1 MIMRKWQIIQIILIA
16 IMFGTSIADV
26 WVENCTWDLVL
37 EISYCTALLLVCV
50 TMGIIGCIQQKELR
64 RLAEEYVGHNY
75 PWVNVT
81 DKLPEDG
88 EVVFIAF
95 INEKGFSVN
104 VATYKD
110 GVFESYATKTP
121 DYWMEVPQ
129 IQKEDQL

>member
-1 MIMRKWQIIQIILIA
+1 MKKWQIIQIIFVA
-16 IMFGTSIADV
+16 IMFATSIADV
-26 WVENCTWDLVL
+26 WVDDSTWELVL

-50 TMGIIGCIQQKELR
+50 IMGIIGCIQQKNLR
-64 RLAEEYVGHNY
+64 RLADEYVSHNF

-81 DKLPEDG
+81 DRLPEDG

-110 GVFESYATKTP
+110 GVFESYTTKTP
-121 DYWMEVPQ
+121 DYWMEVPE
-129 IQKEDQL
+129 IQNEK

>member
-1 MIMRKWQIIQIILIA
+1 MKKWQIIQIILVA
-16 IMFGTSIADV
+16 IMIGISIADV
-26 WVENCTWDLVL
+26 WVNDSTWDFVL
-37 EISYCTALLLVCV
+37 DISYCTALLLVCV
-50 TMGIIGCIQQKELR
+50 IMVIIGCIQQKELR
-64 RLAEEYVGHNY
+64 RLAYEYVGHNY

-81 DKLPEDG
+81 DRRPEDG

-110 GVFESYATKTP
+110 GAFESYTTKTP

-129 IQKEDQL
+129 IQNEK

>member
-1 MIMRKWQIIQIILIA
+1 MRKWQIIQIFLIA
-16 IMFGTSIADV
+16 IMFATSIADV

-50 TMGIIGCIQQKELR
+50 TMGIIGYIQQKELR

-75 PWVNVT
+75 PWVSVT

-88 EVVFIAF
+88 QVVFIAY
-95 INEKGFSVN
+95 INETGFSVN

-110 GVFESYATKTP
+110 GEFKSYTTKTP
-121 DYWMEVPQ
+121 DYWMKVPQ
-129 IQKEDQL
+129 IQKEEQL

>member
-1 MIMRKWQIIQIILIA
+1 MIMRKWQIIQIILVA

-26 WVENCTWDLVL
+26 WVDDGTWDLVL

-50 TMGIIGCIQQKELR
+50 TIGIIGCIQKKELR
-64 RLAEEYVGHNY
+64 RLVDEYVGHN
-75 PWVNVT
+75 PSWVNVT
-81 DKLPEDG
+81 DRRPEDG
-88 EVVFIAF
+88 QVVFIAF

-110 GVFESYATKTP
+110 GVFESCTTKTP

-129 IQKEDQL
+129 IQNEK

>member
-1 MIMRKWQIIQIILIA
+1 MIMRKWQIIQIIMIA
-16 IMFGTSIADV
+16 IMFATSIADV
-26 WVENCTWDLVL
+26 LVDDGTWELVL
-37 EISYCTALLLVCV
+37 QISYCTALLLVCII
-50 TMGIIGCIQQKELR
+50 MGIIGYIQQKELR
-64 RLAEEYVGHNY
+64 RMTDEYVGHNY

-81 DKLPEDG
+81 DRLPEDG

-110 GVFESYATKTP
+110 GEFKSYTTKTH

-129 IQKEDQL
+129 IQNEE

>member
-16 IMFGTSIADV
+16 IMFATSIADV

-37 EISYCTALLLVCV
+37 DISYCTALLLVCV
-50 TMGIIGCIQQKELR
+50 TVGIIGCIQQKELR
-64 RLAEEYVGHNY
+64 KLSYEYVGHNY
-75 PWVNVT
+75 PWVSVT

-88 EVVFIAF
+88 QVVFIAY

-110 GVFESYATKTP
+110 GVFESYTTKTP

-129 IQKEDQL
+129 IQNEK

>member
-16 IMFGTSIADV
+16 IMFATSIADV
-26 WVENCTWDLVL
+26 WVDDGTWDLVL
-37 EISYCTALLLVCV
+37 EISYCTALLLVCI
-50 TMGIIGCIQQKELR
+50 TLGIIGCIQQKELR
-64 RLAEEYVGHNY
+64 RMKDEYVGQNY

-81 DKLPEDG
+81 DRLPEDG
-88 EVVFIAF
+88 QVVFIAF

-110 GVFESYATKTP
+110 GEFKSYTTKTP

>member
-1 MIMRKWQIIQIILIA
+1 MKKWQIIQIILFA
-16 IMFGTSIADV
+16 IMFGTIIANV
-26 WVENCTWDLVL
+26 WVYDSTWDLVL

-64 RLAEEYVGHNY
+64 RMKDEYVGQNF

-88 EVVFIAF
+88 QVVFIAF
-95 INEKGFSVN
+95 TNEKGFSVN

-110 GVFESYATKTP
+110 GVFESYTTKTP

-129 IQKEDQL
+129 IQNEEQL

>member
-1 MIMRKWQIIQIILIA
+1 MIMKKWQIIQIILVA
-16 IMFGTSIADV
+16 IMFATSIADV
-26 WVENCTWDLVL
+26 CVDDSTWELVL

-50 TMGIIGCIQQKELR
+50 IMGIIGCIQQKELR
-64 RLAEEYVGHNY
+64 RMADEYVGHNF

-81 DKLPEDG
+81 DRRPEDG

-110 GVFESYATKTP
+110 GVFESYTTKTP

-129 IQKEDQL
+129 IQNKEQQ